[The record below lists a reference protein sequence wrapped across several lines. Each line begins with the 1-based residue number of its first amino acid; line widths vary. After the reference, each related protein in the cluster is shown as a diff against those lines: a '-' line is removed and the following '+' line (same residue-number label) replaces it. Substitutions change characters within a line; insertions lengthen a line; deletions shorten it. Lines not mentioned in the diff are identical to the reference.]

1 MKRQYILV
9 ILWGL
14 WICSLIGM
22 VFCVNWH
29 IENKRLKLWGEII
42 ENLDKLFEGQSDGD
56 GIVGLCDGFFYED
69 FSGYPVKHYKK
80 IPIPA
85 MPKKSEY
92 EENRFKQFDWYDWQD
107 AWQRAVEDWQKEYSD
122 LASLYELNWEDDYP
136 DDHDE
141 GWNIVRIYHSA
152 GDIEVTTF
160 FPYKVGL
167 KKSEWGNPYSVER
180 AVNDAFKYFATNAES
195 PFAGRFQS
203 GSGNRLWSKIY
214 DCCNDYYTIEN
225 KGLNRTQRIGMPISW
240 ELPEATAP
248 TKFTWVHNSY
258 YRVYIAATQDEH
270 FMVKEKAWVI
280 KEDRKKFLLRWGVGM
295 SVLFLSLI
303 IPITIKDRKANQRR
317 TESLYQRLLRLCNP
331 KEFIRNYDKE
341 KIDKV
346 NGIYQRL
353 MNTRPD
359 DEEALMEI
367 LAVAVAEL
375 GITPYEPEELEELKE
390 KVNPQNYFTP
400 YDAEKIA
407 LANELYAMLTKN
419 GLTYNE
425 FMAVKEK
432 SKLL

>member
-1 MKRQYILV
+1 
-9 ILWGL
+9 
-14 WICSLIGM
+14 
-22 VFCVNWH
+22 
-29 IENKRLKLWGEII
+29 
-42 ENLDKLFEGQSDGD
+42 
-56 GIVGLCDGFFYED
+56 
-69 FSGYPVKHYKK
+69 
-80 IPIPA
+80 
-85 MPKKSEY
+85 
-92 EENRFKQFDWYDWQD
+92 
-107 AWQRAVEDWQKEYSD
+107 
-122 LASLYELNWEDDYP
+122 
-136 DDHDE
+136 
-141 GWNIVRIYHSA
+141 
-152 GDIEVTTF
+152 
-160 FPYKVGL
+160 
-167 KKSEWGNPYSVER
+167 
-180 AVNDAFKYFATNAES
+180 
-195 PFAGRFQS
+195 
-203 GSGNRLWSKIY
+203 
-214 DCCNDYYTIEN
+214 
-225 KGLNRTQRIGMPISW
+225 
-240 ELPEATAP
+240 
-248 TKFTWVHNSY
+248 
-258 YRVYIAATQDEH
+258 
-270 FMVKEKAWVI
+270 
-280 KEDRKKFLLRWGVGM
+280 M
-295 SVLFLSLI
+295 SVLFFSLI